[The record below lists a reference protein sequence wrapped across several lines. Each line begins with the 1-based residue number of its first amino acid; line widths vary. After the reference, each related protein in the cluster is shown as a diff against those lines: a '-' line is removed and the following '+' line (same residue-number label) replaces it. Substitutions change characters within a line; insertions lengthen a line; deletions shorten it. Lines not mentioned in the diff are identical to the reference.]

1 LTVIS
6 TSRLTLRDIHLTDL
20 PAFHRL
26 FSHAD
31 VIRYLEYGPYDEF
44 QTREWLSHVIVT
56 KYGSPR
62 LVHHYAIELD
72 DTAPGRHTDSPG
84 STYPPSSKNVA
95 GWIALSTTEPS
106 TREWALSFALGHE
119 YWGQG
124 YMTEAVRAL
133 VDHAFLDLSAHRI
146 YADVDPDNIASAR
159 LLDKCGFDLE
169 GRLRSKLH
177 IRGEWRD
184 ALLYARVEHPP

>member
-1 LTVIS
+1 MIH

-56 KYGSPR
+56 KYDSPR
-62 LVHHYAIELD
+62 LVYHHAIEL
-72 DTAPGRHTDSPG
+72 
-84 STYPPSSKNVA
+84 STTLDVA
-95 GWIALSTTEPS
+95 GWIALSTTAPS
-106 TREWALSFALGHE
+106 IREWGLSFALSQV

-124 YMTEAVRAL
+124 YMTEAVRAI
-133 VDHAFLDLSAHRI
+133 VDHAFLNLNAHRI
-146 YADVDPDNIASAR
+146 YAEVDPDNTASAR
-159 LLDKCGFDLE
+159 VLEKCGFVLE
-169 GRLRSKLH
+169 GQLRSKLN
-177 IRGEWRD
+177 IRGKWRD
-184 ALLYARVEHPP
+184 ALLYARVENLG